1 MTVTGLGKK
10 MNVPL
15 RYVLKHV
22 DQRNYMKGAAS
33 NVHGELERK
42 RQVRKFVLRTWQYIV
57 SAAIV
62 VVAVKMKQC

>member
-1 MTVTGLGKK
+1 

-22 DQRNYMKGAAS
+22 DQRNYMKGAFRKGAAS
-33 NVHGELERK
+33 NVHGELVRK
-42 RQVRKFVLRTWQYIV
+42 RQVRKFVLRTRQYIV
-57 SAAIV
+57 SAAVV